1 MMSKRSLRQQTS
13 EQRTLVAMSPGF
25 VPTILADEVNL
36 FFFAIG
42 VIVFSGLM
50 VISFF
55 LSPVLLHEAAVD
67 EFYADGGRD
76 LCRVCVST

>member
-36 FFFAIG
+36 FF
-42 VIVFSGLM
+42 L
-50 VISFF
+50 
-55 LSPVLLHEAAVD
+55 LSALS
-67 EFYADGGRD
+67 
-76 LCRVCVST
+76 CSRV